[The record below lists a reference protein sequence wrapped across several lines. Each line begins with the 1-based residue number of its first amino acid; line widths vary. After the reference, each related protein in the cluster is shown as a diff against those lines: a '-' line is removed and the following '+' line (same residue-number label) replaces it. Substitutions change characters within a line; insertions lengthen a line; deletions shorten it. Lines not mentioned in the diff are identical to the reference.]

1 MGQERVGD
9 LACGL
14 AEYRLIWKVYGRGA
28 KLVLRGAWVQRL
40 GWGGESAGSRDGT
53 GFGSGQC
60 LSLISFEL
68 VRGLTAVVYCRHT
81 GGKASS
87 PHKWGKAGTL
97 C

>member
-40 GWGGESAGSRDGT
+40 GGGEGGKSAGSRDGT

-68 VRGLTAVVYCRHT
+68 VRGLTNE
-81 GGKASS
+81 S
-87 PHKWGKAGTL
+87 PYPYP
-97 C
+97 

>member
-40 GWGGESAGSRDGT
+40 GWGGGE
-53 GFGSGQC
+53 
-60 LSLISFEL
+60 
-68 VRGLTAVVYCRHT
+68 RGLARWYRIWERTMSVFDFV
-81 GGKASS
+81 
-87 PHKWGKAGTL
+87 
-97 C
+97 